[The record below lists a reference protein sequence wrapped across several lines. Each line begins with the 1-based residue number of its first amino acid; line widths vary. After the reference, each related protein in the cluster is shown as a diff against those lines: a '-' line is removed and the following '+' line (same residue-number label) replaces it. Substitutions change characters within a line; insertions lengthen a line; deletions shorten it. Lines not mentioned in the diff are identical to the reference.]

1 MIWVS
6 RPRKR
11 STLAA
16 SHGVEGSGPRPRPG
30 LELELG
36 LGLGKGDSGVDADD
50 DPGADP
56 GGKVARIL
64 AVEEGYARPCWM
76 RRTSELE

>member
-11 STLAA
+11 STRAA
-16 SHGVEGSGPRPRPG
+16 SHGVDGAGIPDPDPDPG
-30 LELELG
+30 
-36 LGLGKGDSGVDADD
+36 ADD
-50 DPGADP
+50 DDEGGDDPGVDP

-64 AVEEGYARPCWM
+64 AVEEGYARACWI
-76 RRTSELE
+76 RRRRELV

>member
-11 STLAA
+11 STRAA
-16 SHGVEGSGPRPRPG
+16 SHGVDGAG
-30 LELELG
+30 
-36 LGLGKGDSGVDADD
+36 ADEDEDEEDGD
-50 DPGADP
+50 DPGVDP

-64 AVEEGYARPCWM
+64 AVEEGYARACWI
-76 RRTSELE
+76 RRRRELV

>member
-11 STLAA
+11 STRAA
-16 SHGVEGSGPRPRPG
+16 SHGVDGAGIPDSDPG
-30 LELELG
+30 
-36 LGLGKGDSGVDADD
+36 ADDEDGD
-50 DPGADP
+50 DPGVDP

-64 AVEEGYARPCWM
+64 AVVEGYARACWI
-76 RRTSELE
+76 RRRRELV

>member
-11 STLAA
+11 STRAA
-16 SHGVEGSGPRPRPG
+16 SHGVDGAEDPDPDPG
-30 LELELG
+30 
-36 LGLGKGDSGVDADD
+36 ADEEDDGD
-50 DPGADP
+50 DPGVDP

-64 AVEEGYARPCWM
+64 AVEEGYARACWI
-76 RRTSELE
+76 RRRRELV